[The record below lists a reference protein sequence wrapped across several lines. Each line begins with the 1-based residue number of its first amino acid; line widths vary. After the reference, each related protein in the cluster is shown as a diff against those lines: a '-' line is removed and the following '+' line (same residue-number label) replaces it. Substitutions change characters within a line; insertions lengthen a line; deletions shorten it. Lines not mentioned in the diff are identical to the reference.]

1 MVSKI
6 VKEAA
11 ILLFIGIVSAA
22 FMATVESIY
31 PLGKLFIGF
40 SNEYIILPWSNIL
53 CFLLSFVVCIIYFL
67 VRHSI

>member
-6 VKEAA
+6 IKEAA

-22 FMATVESIY
+22 FMTTVESIY
-31 PLGKLFIGF
+31 PLGELFIGL
-40 SNEYIILPWSNIL
+40 SNGYIILPWSNIL
-53 CFLLSFVVCIIYFL
+53 CFFLSFVICIIYFL